1 MGFIAVDTWRDL
13 AKDNKG
19 KVINDKNGNPIPTAD
34 LRIRVSEGD
43 NTETFTLDKWR
54 KVVASRGNT
63 FQINS
68 EFTSAKTG
76 QNISARSVQLVANGV
91 ADELHVIKGGGN
103 RTTFSL
109 KSGLAESFADVCEQT
124 ELASENWRNIKG

>member
-1 MGFIAVDTWRDL
+1 MGFIAIDTWRDI

-19 KVINDKNGNPIPTAD
+19 KIINDKNGNPIPTAD
-34 LRIRVSEGD
+34 LRIRVSEGE